1 MNKTIKVAL
10 CISLVGVGVLVW
22 TNFAVAGPRKPSV
35 VTFISGDVI
44 AAPQALAPSGVRTY
58 IGPFTASIDFA
69 KRLTGYPASN
79 DPGWQDALNLL
90 QASNPI
96 IYESLTI
103 SLGSDALACRLDFM
117 VHINGDKYVV
127 TMNAFQRPEPTEST
141 PTLTIYHWHY
151 GRFAIHKNGKLLGT
165 GGIDG
170 AASVDFSMTK

>member
-44 AAPQALAPSGVRTY
+44 AAPQALAPSGARTY

-79 DPGWQDALNLL
+79 DPG
-90 QASNPI
+90 
-96 IYESLTI
+96 
-103 SLGSDALACRLDFM
+103 
-117 VHINGDKYVV
+117 
-127 TMNAFQRPEPTEST
+127 
-141 PTLTIYHWHY
+141 
-151 GRFAIHKNGKLLGT
+151 
-165 GGIDG
+165 
-170 AASVDFSMTK
+170 